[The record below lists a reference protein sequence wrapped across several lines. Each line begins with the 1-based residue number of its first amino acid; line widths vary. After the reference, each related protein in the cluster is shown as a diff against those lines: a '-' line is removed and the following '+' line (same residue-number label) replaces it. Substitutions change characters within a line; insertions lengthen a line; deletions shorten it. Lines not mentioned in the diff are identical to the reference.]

1 LQIPAGPERRAL
13 SSRAPPRLR
22 ARAMKL
28 TAVAV
33 LKWNGEQEPLL
44 FGLASDL
51 STFGFFQRGSVREML
66 TFVSRTV
73 AKRTQPGTRQT
84 VQHEE
89 YYCHAHNR
97 DGLVRRPTPCQP
109 PGPLLAA
116 RRTLLTAAPALLCK
130 GRPPGPLLAA
140 KRTLLTDAP
149 ALLCSAKGRAVGA
162 AHPARARERAVLPA
176 RSWQPGARC

>member
-1 LQIPAGPERRAL
+1 
-13 SSRAPPRLR
+13 
-22 ARAMKL
+22 MKL

-44 FGLASDL
+44 FGLAADL
-51 STFGFFQRGSVREML
+51 TTFGFFQRGSVKEML

-97 DGLVRRPTPCQP
+97 DGLVSQPCCCGQHRRSSTYDKSGWNKPPRVSLTRIIRAPKSTP
-109 PGPLLAA
+109 
-116 RRTLLTAAPALLCK
+116 
-130 GRPPGPLLAA
+130 
-140 KRTLLTDAP
+140 
-149 ALLCSAKGRAVGA
+149 
-162 AHPARARERAVLPA
+162 
-176 RSWQPGARC
+176 

>member
-1 LQIPAGPERRAL
+1 
-13 SSRAPPRLR
+13 
-22 ARAMKL
+22 MKL

-44 FGLASDL
+44 FGLAADL

-97 DGLVRRPTPCQP
+97 DGLVRQPTPCHP
-109 PGPLLAA
+109 PI
-116 RRTLLTAAPALLCK
+116 AL
-130 GRPPGPLLAA
+130 
-140 KRTLLTDAP
+140 
-149 ALLCSAKGRAVGA
+149 
-162 AHPARARERAVLPA
+162 
-176 RSWQPGARC
+176 SWQPGARHGSRSCSALPRAELWGQRT